1 MDWQIQLPT
10 TQGEWLTPLNSL
22 KQLECI
28 YFSTIQFIFSSL
40 TALMAGFLFD
50 TDSFIINES
59 YVIRHMTYYIHM
71 TYDIIHVFW
80 I

>member
-50 TDSFIINES
+50 TDSFIFFDKIS
-59 YVIRHMTYYIHM
+59 LWIAMTEN
-71 TYDIIHVFW
+71 
-80 I
+80 